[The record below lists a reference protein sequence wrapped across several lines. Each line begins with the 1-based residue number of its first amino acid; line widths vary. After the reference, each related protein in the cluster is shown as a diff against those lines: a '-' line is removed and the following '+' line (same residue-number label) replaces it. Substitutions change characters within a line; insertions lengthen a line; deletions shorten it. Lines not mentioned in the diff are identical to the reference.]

1 MSSTLEI
8 LNEFGTQLQKD
19 LRDGLDKHKSN
30 ASDML
35 RQSITFNVKFKSDTE
50 ITFKLELDEYY
61 KFVDEGRKAG
71 KRPPTDAIFKWIVQ
85 KGLAVH
91 KLNYDKH
98 GNVIGGV
105 NLTAKGTGK
114 QLKVHRTTLRSM
126 IETQRKTMAFLI
138 ARKIGKYGT
147 KGTGFYKEVVN
158 DSLFDD
164 LREKLSQGFV
174 KDVLIELKEL

>member
-71 KRPPTDAIFKWIVQ
+71 KRPYKKGVPFDQQPIFKWIVQ

-91 KLNYDKH
+91 STRHGDLTKAGSGKRLNKS
-98 GNVIGGV
+98 
-105 NLTAKGTGK
+105 
-114 QLKVHRTTLRSM
+114 RTTLRSM
-126 IETQRKTMAFLI
+126 IETQRKSMAFLI